1 MKIENT
7 LKLLVIAAFFLCSCT
22 ENRETKAPLSNV
34 ISEEVE
40 ENSSSNIIFLK
51 NGINKIDL
59 NADGV
64 QDMVVSG
71 HRNNSTAHDFNYYT
85 FYVFDKD
92 FKKNYTQPWNIVEI
106 LGNEKYNIK
115 SDEGADGKLLDVFFL
130 KNAKGQNQ
138 LILAEREFGESFAD
152 SGKVKFSYYDLTF
165 DNDDRRFVYKLKS
178 DCFSIRKY
186 VDVDNAAAKVFQ

>member
-7 LKLLVIAAFFLCSCT
+7 IFLFLTASLFFYSCT
-22 ENRETKAPLSNV
+22 ENRETKAAVSNV
-34 ISEEVE
+34 IPEEVE
-40 ENSSSNIIFLK
+40 ENSSSNIVFLK
-51 NGINKIDL
+51 NGINTIDL

-71 HRNNSTAHDFNYYT
+71 YRNNGTAHVFNYYT

-115 SDEGADGKLLDVFFL
+115 TDEGADGKLVDAFFL

-152 SGKVKFSYYDLTF
+152 SGRVKFSYYDLTF

-178 DCFSIRKY
+178 DRFSIHKY
-186 VDVDNAAAKVFQ
+186 VDVINAAAKEFQ